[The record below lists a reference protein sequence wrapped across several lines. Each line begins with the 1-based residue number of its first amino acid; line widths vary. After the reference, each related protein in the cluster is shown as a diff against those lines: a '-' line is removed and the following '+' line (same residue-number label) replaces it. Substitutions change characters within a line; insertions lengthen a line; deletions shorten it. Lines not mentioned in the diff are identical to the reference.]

1 MLQPTGQPPSPRG
14 SVALTSPGGVPPAL
28 AKLPAGALIVGA
40 VTGTDPAGRVLVRT
54 AAGTLAL
61 ASHLDLRRGST
72 VTLRVRG
79 GQVFSATVELVDGRP
94 PGPPETVRGAPPAP
108 LAAPESRPPTSLDLA
123 RGWPALREAVE
134 ALRQIDPQLAG
145 AMIERAVPSPGG
157 SLAATALAFLA
168 ALRGGNL
175 ASWLGQVAIRALEDS
190 GRGNLVRRLAADFG
204 QIARL
209 ADQPTPGD
217 WQPFLVPV
225 YDGDALRQLRLFVR
239 RRGDDAKKDDDEAR
253 FVVEV
258 DLSRLGEVQ
267 LDGFLHQR
275 RFDLIL
281 RSRVPLAEG
290 ARRDIAAIF
299 SQGLALG
306 RLTGALSFQ
315 VTESFP
321 VAPLEAIAAGA
332 RGGVVV

>member
-1 MLQPTGQPPSPRG
+1 M
-14 SVALTSPGGVPPAL
+14 TSPGRVPPAL
-28 AKLPAGALIVGA
+28 ANLPAGALVVGA
-40 VTGTDPAGRVLVRT
+40 VTGLDAAGRVLVRT
-54 AAGTLAL
+54 TAGTLVL

-79 GQVFSATVELVDGRP
+79 GPVFSATVELVDGRP
-94 PGPPETVRGAPPAP
+94 PETVRAAPPTP
-108 LAAPESRPPTSLDLA
+108 LPAPESRPLTSLDLA

-145 AMIERAVPSPGG
+145 AMVERAVPHPGG

-175 ASWLGQVAIRALEDS
+175 ASWLGRAAVRALEDS

-239 RRGDDAKKDDDEAR
+239 RRRDDAKKDDGEAR

-281 RSRVPLAEG
+281 RSRVPLADG

-315 VTESFP
+315 VTKRFP
-321 VAPLEAIAAGA
+321 VAPLEAIAAGK
-332 RGGVVV
+332 RGGVVA

>member
-1 MLQPTGQPPSPRG
+1 M
-14 SVALTSPGGVPPAL
+14 TSPGGVPPAL
-28 AKLPAGALIVGA
+28 ANLPAGALVVGA
-40 VTGTDPAGRVLVRT
+40 VTGLDASGRVLVRT

-79 GQVFSATVELVDGRP
+79 GPVFSATVELVDGRP
-94 PGPPETVRGAPPAP
+94 PETVRGAPPTP
-108 LAAPESRPPTSLDLA
+108 LPAPESRPLTSLDLA

-134 ALRQIDPQLAG
+134 ALRQIDPHLAG
-145 AMIERAVPSPGG
+145 TMVERAVPHPGG

-168 ALRGGNL
+168 ALRGGSL
-175 ASWLGQVAIRALEDS
+175 ASWLGRAAVRALEDS
-190 GRGNLVRRLAADFG
+190 GRGDLVRRLAADFG

-239 RRGDDAKKDDDEAR
+239 RRRDDAKKDDGEAR
-253 FVVEV
+253 FVVEI

-281 RSRVPLAEG
+281 RSRVPLADG
-290 ARRDIAAIF
+290 ARRDITAIF

-306 RLTGALSFQ
+306 RLTGLLSFQ